1 MNRLQKKCLIFTAGF
16 HLLLLLIL
24 LVGPGFFKDKSLTDD
39 LPVLTEIPSKAVE
52 AVLSSGVK
60 AAAAPVAPPTVTPP
74 TVTPPPPERTVTPPT
89 PAPAPAPQPTPPA
102 PSMVKKIEE
111 IFTPE
116 PKPEPALTPD
126 ETKPVTKPVK
136 PKEPHKVQISLT
148 EVHKII
154 KPSTSETSDAD
165 ADAKEQKRLRKEHA
179 REAARAV
186 AEATRAIKDNASTS
200 TVVDMPGNSSVAYAN
215 YGQIVKSIYDRAW
228 IAPETAAND
237 DADTLVK
244 VEISRDGTVLSADIV
259 NPSGD
264 SAVDNTVQRALDKVR
279 FVEAFPDDSTDK
291 TRIYKIH
298 FNLKAKRMNG

>member
-1 MNRLQKKCLIFTAGF
+1 MNRLQKKCLIFTTGF

-24 LVGPGFFKDKSLTDD
+24 LVGPGFFKDKTTEDD
-39 LPVLTEIPSKAVE
+39 MPVLTIIPDISTDANKN
-52 AVLSSGVK
+52 SGVK
-60 AAAAPVAPPTVTPP
+60 GAEAPVTPP
-74 TVTPPPPERTVTPPT
+74 TPKVVTPIVTPPA

-154 KPSTSETSDAD
+154 KPSTSDTSDAD

-244 VEISRDGTVLSADIV
+244 VEISRDGTVLSADII